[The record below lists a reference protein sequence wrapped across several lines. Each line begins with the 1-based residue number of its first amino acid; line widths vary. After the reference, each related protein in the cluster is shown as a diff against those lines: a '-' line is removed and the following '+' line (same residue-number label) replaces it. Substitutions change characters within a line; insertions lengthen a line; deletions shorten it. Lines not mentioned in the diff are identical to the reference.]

1 MSKTTVGN
9 MAEAIM
15 KELDEY
21 SGLASDSVKTAVK
34 AAAKTVKT
42 EISANAPVRT
52 GKYKK
57 SWTTKTTDESSNS
70 LHITVHSKNRYQI
83 AHLLE
88 HGHAKRNGGRVKA
101 ISHIAPAEEIG
112 VEQLERDIQSAL
124 EGK

>member
-21 SGLASDSVKTAVK
+21 SELASDSVKTAVK

-101 ISHIAPAEEIG
+101 IPHIAPAEEIG
-112 VEQLERDIQSAL
+112 VEQLERDIKSAL